1 MSKLDDSL
9 NATSVLRSILRTND
23 LEFERLSLD
32 VQTGRAKN
40 LRLPQVP
47 EQSLYKSD
55 PKRNNP
61 ASRVFTR
68 QHEIDRVLGLVEGL
82 GLQLF
87 TSTSD
92 TTPIPGNP
100 VDQIGWSSLP
110 PDVHPMGG
118 ELPPD
123 RAEKKCQQLENMAA
137 AILDLCKDGDT
148 VVDFCSGGGHLG
160 ILVAFLKPSVTV
172 VLVRILVLCLNQLEQ
187 AL

>member
-1 MSKLDDSL
+1 MDDSI
-9 NATSVLRSILRTND
+9 NASSVVRSILRPSTD
-23 LEFERLSLD
+23 LDFQRLSLD
-32 VQTGRAKN
+32 SQTRRDYKL

-47 EQSLYKSD
+47 DQSLYKSD

-68 QHEIDRVLGLVEGL
+68 QHEIERVLGFVEGL

-87 TSTSD
+87 SSASDSTPAPS
-92 TTPIPGNP
+92 PGNLI
-100 VDQIGWSSLP
+100 DWSSLP

-123 RAEKKCQQLENMAA
+123 RAVKKCQQLENMAA
-137 AILDLCKDGDT
+137 AILDLCKDGET

-160 ILVAFLKPSVTV
+160 IVVAYLKPSVTV
-172 VLVRILVLCLNQLEQ
+172 VLVR
-187 AL
+187 